1 MLSDCMS
8 AEQEGLHFQGL
19 SFSRETAS
27 ADCEQ
32 QSYVAAEKST
42 WFLNYFAL
50 SVVLNNAWNINI

>member
-19 SFSRETAS
+19 SFSRETA
-27 ADCEQ
+27 CKQ